1 MVSSCDLPYHLY
13 SLCINRSCRSFLL
26 HRCRAL
32 TERIEWKRG
41 QDEALSR
48 LVAEGADG
56 DGALPAELASDMP
69 VCPKIC
75 E

>member
-1 MVSSCDLPYHLY
+1 MTFLP
-13 SLCINRSCRSFLL
+13 NPDR
-26 HRCRAL
+26 RCRAL
-32 TERIEWKRG
+32 AERIEWKRG

-48 LVAEGADG
+48 LAAEGADG
-56 DGALPAELASDMP
+56 EAALPAELASDLP